1 VYSVFKEVDF
11 GTSLINGPF
20 SNTNIA
26 DAFREADAAGEET
39 FVEGW
44 CRDNSRIVRATN
56 PSQNDARI
64 IPALILSRMMM
75 FVLLGCDFSGRLV

>member
-44 CRDNSRIVRATN
+44 CRDNSRIVRTTN
-56 PSQNDARI
+56 PSQNDAQI
-64 IPALILSRMMM
+64 TPAQKSHPNW
-75 FVLLGCDFSGRLV
+75 FSNYSNAPNPPK